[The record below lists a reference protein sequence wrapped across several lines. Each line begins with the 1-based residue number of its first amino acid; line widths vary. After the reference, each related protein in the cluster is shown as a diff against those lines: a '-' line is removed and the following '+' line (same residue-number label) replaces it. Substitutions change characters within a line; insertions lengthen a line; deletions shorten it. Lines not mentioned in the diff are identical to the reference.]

1 MPERGTSPG
10 ARRLAAAHRSLA
22 YGVSSQVPKTIY
34 ALAVSGGIAV
44 PPGDNHQLLFGR
56 NRPEV
61 DVCVG
66 EDDQE
71 VSRAHGM
78 IAHRRGLWWV
88 GNIGKRPIRLAG
100 RYLFPGEEEIPLEEG
115 YTPLFVG
122 GSRSREHLLELYVTG
137 DDGTRPAARHRDA
150 TRGPKIWR
158 LTPEERLSLI
168 VLGQK
173 YLLHDFYP
181 QPLSYRETAEYL
193 ADLQPDAGWT
203 EKVVE
208 HHVANVRRRLSR
220 GNVHGLTRKE
230 VGRPVGSKLN
240 ENLFRELLLST
251 TLVPRDLALLDAMA
265 DATPDD

>member
-1 MPERGTSPG
+1 MPPD

-22 YGVSSQVPKTIY
+22 YGVSSREAKTIY
-34 ALAVSGGIAV
+34 ALAVSGGIAL
-44 PPGDNHQLLFGR
+44 PPGDDHQVFFGR

-71 VSRAHGM
+71 VSRKHGM

-115 YTPLFVG
+115 YTPMFVG
-122 GSRSREHLLELYVTG
+122 GSRNREHLMELYVTG
-137 DDGTRPAARHRDA
+137 DDGTRPAARHRDD
-150 TRGPKIWR
+150 TWKPTIWN
-158 LTPEERLSLI
+158 LEPEEKLALI

-181 QPLSYRETAEYL
+181 QPLSYRETAKYL
-193 ADLQPDAGWT
+193 ADLQADAGWT

-208 HHVANVRRRLSR
+208 HHVANVRKRLSR
-220 GNVHGLTRKE
+220 NNVRGLTQRE
-230 VGRPVGSKLN
+230 VGKPVGSKLN
-240 ENLFRELLLST
+240 ENLLRELLLST

-265 DATPDD
+265 DGG